1 LGTINLTAIEE
12 FKAQSERMNF
22 LNEQNSD
29 LLEALQILETAI
41 TKIDNESRQRFKDTF
56 DKINVGLQ
64 EKFPKLLSLYYV
76 KYIKTAHWLTF
87 PQPLLKNV
95 VHLPHLKGHPLH
107 PANDNESRQRFK
119 DTFDKINVGL
129 QEKFPKLF
137 GGGKAYLSLT
147 GDDLLESG
155 VNIIAQPPGK
165 RNSSINLL
173 SGGEKALTAVA
184 LVFSIFDLNPAPF
197 CLHLYPR

>member
-1 LGTINLTAIEE
+1 
-12 FKAQSERMNF
+12 MNF

-41 TKIDNESRQRFKDTF
+41 TKI
-56 DKINVGLQ
+56 
-64 EKFPKLLSLYYV
+64 
-76 KYIKTAHWLTF
+76 
-87 PQPLLKNV
+87 
-95 VHLPHLKGHPLH
+95 
-107 PANDNESRQRFK
+107 DNESRQRFK

-184 LVFSIFDLNPAPF
+184 LVF
-197 CLHLYPR
+197 